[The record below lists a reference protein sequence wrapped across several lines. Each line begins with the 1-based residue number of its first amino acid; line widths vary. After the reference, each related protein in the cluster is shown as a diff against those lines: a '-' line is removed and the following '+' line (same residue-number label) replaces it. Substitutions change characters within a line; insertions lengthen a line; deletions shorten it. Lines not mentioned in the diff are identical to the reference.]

1 MNVGEIRSM
10 LDGLP
15 EDMLVM
21 MPLGDGASG
30 ITVCK
35 EKSGVQ
41 EVELEEGI
49 ADVMLLLPCT
59 CSTEIIV
66 DPQSIADDLLL
77 NPASVQ

>member
-1 MNVGEIRSM
+1 MNVKEMRSM
-10 LDGLP
+10 LRGLP
-15 EDMLVM
+15 DDMLVM

-35 EKSGVQ
+35 DKSGVQ

-49 ADVMLLLPCT
+49 TDVMLLLPCT
-59 CSTEIIV
+59 CSTEIVV
-66 DPQSIADDLLL
+66 DQQSIADDLIL